1 MSGEGARKRTTSF
14 ALSDA
19 LISALDKLKPV
30 YGVRSRGAVVE
41 QLLEYLLQ
49 EGEEEPS
56 APETLHLEQPIQEA
70 SSLVLF
76 VFELLRQLCRP
87 DGLAEVHFRWQPRN
101 LVLIRRQDQND
112 ADPAEQGLGPRPG
125 AETGG
130 IDLPGF
136 VSKRSRQLK
145 QTLTASAT
153 NTERSESDPV
163 VAAVCHGDLQ
173 DALKAA
179 DDHWISLYGQPPG
192 GTVVEAAIT
201 WLSRDLWNSVDAS
214 EGRPFTW
221 TGANAAVHELCREW
235 TTEAPTLGRVMVV
248 AGTLEDP
255 FATANLA
262 ERMPTMIRRFVNR
275 FRRSQKVTSFETLE
289 STMTVLGALKL
300 LGLSTQPGAEV
311 TLSSIKEAYR
321 TSARNA
327 HPDTGGS
334 PESMRRVSEAYQL
347 LSGVYRR

>member
-49 EGEEEPS
+49 ESEEEPS
-56 APETLHLEQPIQEA
+56 APESEQLDQAVQEA
-70 SSLVLF
+70 SS
-76 VFELLRQLCRP
+76 
-87 DGLAEVHFRWQPRN
+87 
-101 LVLIRRQDQND
+101 LVLIRRQDQTG
-112 ADPAEQGLGPRPG
+112 ADPTDDALGPRSG
-125 AETGG
+125 AESGG

-145 QTLTASAT
+145 QTLSASAT

-163 VAAVCHGDLQ
+163 VAAVCHNDLQ
-173 DALKAA
+173 DAVKAA

-235 TTEAPTLGRVMVV
+235 TTESPTLGRVMVV

>member
-70 SSLVLF
+70 SS
-76 VFELLRQLCRP
+76 
-87 DGLAEVHFRWQPRN
+87 

>member
-1 MSGEGARKRTTSF
+1 MSGEGVRKRTTSLV
-14 ALSDA
+14 LSDA
-19 LISALDKLKPV
+19 LISALDNLKPV

-41 QLLEYLLQ
+41 QLLEYLLDQ
-49 EGEEEPS
+49 DDDGINEPNT
-56 APETLHLEQPIQEA
+56 PEPQKPIEEA
-70 SSLVLF
+70 SS
-76 VFELLRQLCRP
+76 
-87 DGLAEVHFRWQPRN
+87 
-101 LVLIRRQDQND
+101 LVLIRRQDEKDDQP
-112 ADPAEQGLGPRPG
+112 ADSALAPPAAAL
-125 AETGG
+125 ETPAPEPGG

-136 VSKRSRQLK
+136 VRTRGRQLK
-145 QTLTASAT
+145 QTLRAPAVSSG
-153 NTERSESDPV
+153 NTETDPV
-163 VAAVCHGDLQ
+163 VAAVRHDDLQ
-173 DALKAA
+173 EALKAA
-179 DDHWISLYGQPPG
+179 EDHWTSLYGQPPG

-214 EGRPFTW
+214 DGRPFTW
-221 TGANAAVHELCREW
+221 TGANAAVHELCQQW
-235 TTEAPTLGRVMVV
+235 TTESPTLGRVMVV

-255 FATANLA
+255 FATATLA

-275 FRRSQKVTSFETLE
+275 FRRSRKVTSFETLE
-289 STMTVLGALKL
+289 STMTVHGALKL

-311 TLSSIKEAYR
+311 TLASIKEAYR

>member
-56 APETLHLEQPIQEA
+56 APETLQLEQPIQEA
-70 SSLVLF
+70 SS
-76 VFELLRQLCRP
+76 
-87 DGLAEVHFRWQPRN
+87 

>member
-1 MSGEGARKRTTSF
+1 LSGEGARKRTTSF

-70 SSLVLF
+70 SS
-76 VFELLRQLCRP
+76 
-87 DGLAEVHFRWQPRN
+87 

-235 TTEAPTLGRVMVV
+235 ITEAPTLGRVMVV

>member
-56 APETLHLEQPIQEA
+56 APATLQLEQPIQEA
-70 SSLVLF
+70 SSLVL
-76 VFELLRQLCRP
+76 
-87 DGLAEVHFRWQPRN
+87 
-101 LVLIRRQDQND
+101 IRRQDQTD

-145 QTLTASAT
+145 QTLTASVT

>member
-1 MSGEGARKRTTSF
+1 LSGEGARKRTTSF

-70 SSLVLF
+70 SS
-76 VFELLRQLCRP
+76 
-87 DGLAEVHFRWQPRN
+87 

>member
-1 MSGEGARKRTTSF
+1 MADEGTRKRTTSF

-19 LISALDKLKPV
+19 LISALDNLKPV

-41 QLLEYLLQ
+41 QLLEYLLDQNPEESNGSEPQ
-49 EGEEEPS
+49 E
-56 APETLHLEQPIQEA
+56 PEKQTEEA
-70 SSLVLF
+70 SSLVL
-76 VFELLRQLCRP
+76 
-87 DGLAEVHFRWQPRN
+87 
-101 LVLIRRQDQND
+101 IRRKDQID
-112 ADPAEQGLGPRPG
+112 AEPAENALAPRGQAVEPPSP
-125 AETGG
+125 EPEPGG

-136 VSKRSRQLK
+136 VRTRGRQLK
-145 QTLTASAT
+145 QTLRAPAASSDH
-153 NTERSESDPV
+153 SESDPV
-163 VAAVCHGDLQ
+163 VAAVCHDDLLE
-173 DALKAA
+173 ALKAA
-179 DDHWISLYGQPPG
+179 DDHWTSLYGQPAG

-221 TGANAAVHELCREW
+221 TGANAAVRDLCQQW

-275 FRRSQKVTSFETLE
+275 FRRSRRVTSFETLE
-289 STMTVLGALKL
+289 STMTVHGALKL

>member
-70 SSLVLF
+70 SSLVL
-76 VFELLRQLCRP
+76 
-87 DGLAEVHFRWQPRN
+87 
-101 LVLIRRQDQND
+101 IRRQDQND

-163 VAAVCHGDLQ
+163 SYTHLTLPTIC
-173 DALKAA
+173 
-179 DDHWISLYGQPPG
+179 
-192 GTVVEAAIT
+192 
-201 WLSRDLWNSVDAS
+201 SV
-214 EGRPFTW
+214 
-221 TGANAAVHELCREW
+221 
-235 TTEAPTLGRVMVV
+235 
-248 AGTLEDP
+248 
-255 FATANLA
+255 
-262 ERMPTMIRRFVNR
+262 
-275 FRRSQKVTSFETLE
+275 
-289 STMTVLGALKL
+289 
-300 LGLSTQPGAEV
+300 
-311 TLSSIKEAYR
+311 
-321 TSARNA
+321 
-327 HPDTGGS
+327 
-334 PESMRRVSEAYQL
+334 
-347 LSGVYRR
+347 